1 MARKRIETG
10 TTLQSWDEVDRCL
23 AEIAA
28 IDRELCLI
36 ETSQAEQIDAIRTAS
51 KAEADPLQAKK
62 TGLEL
67 AIKDYAEANRAEF
80 AKVKTKELTFGSV
93 GFRRSTKINIKRVAD
108 TLQALKD
115 LGLTSCIRITEAP
128 DKEAMKNLDTETLA
142 NVGAALRQEDVFGYE
157 VRREELAEVA

>member
-28 IDRELCLI
+28 IDRELSLI
-36 ETSQAEQIDAIRTAS
+36 ETSQAEQIDLIRTAT
-51 KAEADPLQAKK
+51 KAAAEPMQNKK
-62 TGLEL
+62 LGLEL

-80 AKVKTKELTFGSV
+80 VKVKTRELTFGSV
-93 GFRRSTKINIKRVAD
+93 GFRLSTKVIIKRLAD

-115 LGLTSCIRITEAP
+115 LGLTHCIRDNPAP
-128 DKEAMKNLDTETLA
+128 DKEAMKALPLETLHA
-142 NVGAALRQEDVFGYE
+142 VGAALKQEDTFGYE
-157 VRREELAEVA
+157 IKREALAEVA